1 MKKKISLFKNLHLNS
16 KASEEAMSLMYSSFY
31 KILRLNLKKDC
42 YEEIMVFSKEK
53 LPDRGYSH
61 NFSDWAKNFAM
72 TGNIYKDDMEE
83 YLEFI
88 DMKKIKNRFQ
98 EAPKQ
103 YTVKYRRNIDGIMR
117 WVSLDLIPCHN
128 YSEKNQIV
136 YLYVRDIHDSLSKEL
151 NDSHLLQTVSEAITR
166 SYLACVYMDIE
177 NNTSRLIYVDEK
189 IRPYL
194 SESNSIQET
203 LNNSII
209 FFTAQEYHPR
219 MMDFCNLNTLG
230 ERLKGKSIITS
241 EYVGTGGHF
250 CRANFIPVGYGDN
263 GDLKS
268 VIYTNRFVD
277 GEIINLRGQ
286 LETERALV
294 ECLTTLSGS
303 EDFAEAN
310 SKILK
315 NIGEFYDGDRAY
327 TFKID
332 YEKQTAT
339 NEFEWCNTNARSQK
353 NLLQDI
359 KLSFFS
365 RWLDLFSKKDIVF
378 LSNIS
383 EELDG
388 NSIEFNFLNDLEIN
402 SIIVTPF
409 YDNDNNKVTGFMG
422 VGNPKRNIDTDIVI
436 RSAATYIME
445 EKLKQTYTEELY
457 RMSYSDMMTKT
468 LNRAAFIRD
477 MKKLAEGNDLNT
489 GILYADVNGLKY
501 TNDNKGHEAGDNL
514 IESAVSLIKKYF
526 SRKKDKLY
534 RIGGDEFVVI
544 SSDISEKEFQTVVA
558 NLKDILKS
566 KWILSCGGAWFQRIT
581 DIDQATKDAEKSMYR
596 NKADYYASNGH
607 ADRRSMRAERN

>member
-16 KASEEAMSLMYSSFY
+16 KTSEEAMSLMYSSFY
-31 KILRLNLKKDC
+31 KILRLNLRKDC

-72 TGNIYKDDMEE
+72 TGNIYKDDIED
-83 YLEFI
+83 YLDFI
-88 DMKKIKNRFQ
+88 DIKKIKDRFQ
-98 EAPKQ
+98 TDPKQ
-103 YTVKYRRNIDGIMR
+103 YTVKYRRNINGIMR
-117 WVSLDLIPCHN
+117 WVSLDLIPCQN

-136 YLYVRDIHDSLSKEL
+136 YLYVRDIHESLSKEL
-151 NDSHLLQTVSEAITR
+151 NDSHFLQMVSEAITR

-177 NNTSRLIYVDEK
+177 SNTARLIYADEK

-194 SESNSIQET
+194 RESNPIQET
-203 LNNSII
+203 LNNSINY
-209 FFTAQEYHPR
+209 FTAQEYHPR

-230 ERLKGKSIITS
+230 ERLRGKSIITS

-263 GDLKS
+263 GNLKS

-277 GEIINLRGQ
+277 GEIISLRGQ
-286 LETERALV
+286 LETEKALV

-327 TFKID
+327 IFKID

-339 NEFEWCNTNARSQK
+339 NEFEWCNSNAKSQK

-359 KLSFFS
+359 KLSYFS
-365 RWLDLFSKKDIVF
+365 RWLDLFNKNDIVF

-383 EELDG
+383 EELDAD
-388 NSIEFNFLNDLEIN
+388 SIEFNFLNDLEIN
-402 SIIVTPF
+402 SIIVTSF
-409 YDNDNNKVTGFMG
+409 YDNENKKITGFMG
-422 VGNPKRNIDTDIVI
+422 IDNPKRNIDTDIVI

-457 RMSYSDMMTKT
+457 RMSYSDSMTKT
-468 LNRAAFIRD
+468 LNRAAYMRD

-489 GILYADVNGLKY
+489 GILYADVNGLKD
-501 TNDNKGHEAGDNL
+501 TNDTKGHEAGDVL
-514 IESAVSLIKKYF
+514 IESAVTLLKKYF
-526 SRKKDKLY
+526 RRKKDALY

-544 SSDISEKEFQTVVA
+544 SYDVSEKEFMTVVA

-566 KWILSCGGAWFQRIT
+566 KWILSCGGAWFHSIS
-581 DIDQATKDAEKSMYR
+581 DIDHSTKEAEKAMYK
-596 NKADYYASNGH
+596 NKADYYTAHPRS
-607 ADRRSMRAERN
+607 DRRQ

>member
-1 MKKKISLFKNLHLNS
+1 MKKKISLFKNLRLNS
-16 KASEEAMSLMYSSFY
+16 KTSEEAMSLMYSSFY

-61 NFSDWAKNFAM
+61 NFSDWSKNFAM
-72 TGNIYKDDMEE
+72 TGNIYKDDIED

-88 DMKKIKNRFQ
+88 DMKKIKERFQ
-98 EAPKQ
+98 TNPKQ

-117 WVSLDLIPCHN
+117 WVSLDLIPCQN

-151 NDSHLLQTVSEAITR
+151 NDSHFLQMVSEAITR
-166 SYLACVYMDIE
+166 SYLACVYINIE
-177 NNTSRLIYVDEK
+177 SNSSRLIYADEK
-189 IRPYL
+189 IRPFL
-194 SESNSIQET
+194 NESTPMQET
-203 LNNSII
+203 LNNSINY
-209 FFTAQEYHPR
+209 FTAPEYHAR
-219 MMDFCNLNTLG
+219 MREFCDLSTLG

-250 CRANFIPVGYGDN
+250 CRANFIPVGYGTD
-263 GDLKS
+263 GKLKS
-268 VIYTNRFVD
+268 VIYTNRLVD
-277 GEIINLRGQ
+277 GEIISLRGQ

-303 EDFAEAN
+303 EDFSEAN
-310 SKILK
+310 AKILK

-327 TFKID
+327 IFKID
-332 YEKQTAT
+332 YENQTAD
-339 NEFEWCNTNARSQK
+339 NEFEWCNNYAKSQK

-378 LSNIS
+378 LSNIA
-383 EELDG
+383 EELDAD
-388 NSIEFNFLNDLEIN
+388 SIEFKFLNDLEIK

-409 YDNDNNKVTGFMG
+409 YDNENKKITGFMG
-422 VGNPKRNIDTDIVI
+422 IDNPKRNLETDIVI

-457 RMSYSDMMTKT
+457 RMSYSDTMTKT
-468 LNRAAFIRD
+468 LNRAAYIRD
-477 MKKLAEGNDLNT
+477 MEKLRTQSELNT
-489 GILYADVNGLKY
+489 GILYADVNGLKD
-501 TNDNKGHEAGDNL
+501 TNDTKGHEAGDIL
-514 IESAVSLIKKYF
+514 IESAVSLLKKYF
-526 SRKKDKLY
+526 SRKKDKVY
-534 RIGGDEFVVI
+534 RLGGDEFVVI

-566 KWILSCGGAWFQRIT
+566 NWILSCGGAWFQRIS
-581 DIDQATKDAEKSMYR
+581 DIDQATRDAEKSMYK
-596 NKADYYASNGH
+596 NKADYYASNSH
-607 ADRRSMRAERN
+607 ADRRR